1 MLKTVLAASAMVLV
15 IPLATTA
22 ANARELVADGV
33 TILPVAFDELRSGRT
48 EAAITKLQADNALS
62 PRDPSRLI
70 NLGSAYARLG
80 RDAEAAAMYRAAMAS
95 PIRYDLELASG
106 EYMDSRWAARMAL
119 TQLES
124 RPRGTVTIAQV
135 Q

>member
-1 MLKTVLAASAMVLV
+1 MLKTVLAASAMVLA

-48 EAAITKLQADNALS
+48 EAAITKLQADSDLS
-62 PRDPSRLI
+62 RRDPSRLI

-80 RDAEAAAMYRAAMAS
+80 RDAEAAAMYRAAIAS

-119 TQLES
+119 AELES
-124 RPRGTVTIAQV
+124 RPRGTVTIAQA